1 MEFDSPT
8 LGDFLFED
16 PAHETLDALPFGV
29 IGINEDDEV
38 VRFNVYEQRS
48 AGLSLAA
55 VEGQDLFVE
64 VAPCFNNFMVAERLE
79 EETELDEIIP
89 YVLTLK
95 MKPKKVSLRLL
106 KRADKPT
113 RYIAVQVTP

>member
-1 MEFDSPT
+1 MNFDSPA
-8 LGDFLFED
+8 LGDMLFQD
-16 PAHETLDALPFGV
+16 PPHETLDTLDFGV

-38 VRFNVYEQRS
+38 VRYNVVEQRK

-79 EETELDEIIP
+79 AEDELDEIIP

-95 MKPKKVSLRLL
+95 MKPTKVTLRLL
-106 KRADKPT
+106 KSPDRPT
-113 RYIAVQVTP
+113 RYIAVKLAS